1 VRRMS
6 RVTEGVNPRSRGIDA
21 KATAEVLR
29 IINAEDGR
37 VAAAVAE
44 GLAGV
49 ERAVELV
56 VSSLRGGG
64 RVFLVG
70 AGTSGRLCVLEAA
83 EIPPTYG
90 LAPVRFQA
98 VIAGGREAV
107 FRSVE
112 AAEDDDEAAGAEL
125 ARLGLSEG
133 DVVVGVSASGSTPY
147 VLGAVRYAG
156 SLGASTVGVT
166 NNVDTPLSGL
176 VDVSIEAVTGP
187 EVVAGSTRMKAGT
200 AQKMVLNM
208 LSTAAMVRLGL
219 VHDGYMV
226 GVQVTSRKL
235 VERAVAMLAEITG
248 VEEAMAEGLLE
259 VAGGDVR
266 VAALLALTDMTADE
280 ARASLEGWVSLRDV
294 LESRGVRRE
303 RHS

>member
-1 VRRMS
+1 MS

-21 KATAEVLR
+21 KTTAEVLR
-29 IINAEDGR
+29 IINCEDGG
-37 VAAAVAE
+37 VAEAVA
-44 GLAGV
+44 GQLADA

-56 VSSLRGGG
+56 ASTLRGGG

-90 LAPVRFQA
+90 LQAERFQA
-98 VIAGGREAV
+98 VIAGGRDAV

-112 AAEDDDEAAGAEL
+112 AAEDDAEAAGVEL
-125 ARLGLSEG
+125 ARLGLDE
-133 DVVVGVSASGSTPY
+133 DDMVVGVSASGFTPY

-156 SLGASTVGVT
+156 SVGAPTVGVT
-166 NNVDTPLSGL
+166 NNVETPLSGL
-176 VDVSIEAVTGP
+176 VDVAIEAVVGP

-226 GVQVTSRKL
+226 GVQPSSRKL
-235 VERAVAMLAEITG
+235 VDRSVAMLTEMTA
-248 VEEAMAEGLLE
+248 VEEAEARGLLE
-259 VAGGDVR
+259 AAGGDVR
-266 VAALLALTDMTADE
+266 VAALLALTEMTPDE
-280 ARASLEGWVSLRDV
+280 ARASLAGWVSLRDV
-294 LESRGVRRE
+294 LESRGVE
-303 RHS
+303 T

>member
-1 VRRMS
+1 MVRVSER
-6 RVTEGVNPRSRGIDA
+6 VNPRSRGIDA
-21 KATAEVLR
+21 KTTAEVLM
-29 IINAEDGR
+29 IINSEDSR
-37 VAAAVAE
+37 VAAAVA
-44 GLAGV
+44 GQLAEA

-56 VSSLRGGG
+56 VSTLRGGG

-90 LAPVRFQA
+90 QPAECFQA
-98 VIAGGREAV
+98 VIAGGRDAV

-112 AAEDDDEAAGAEL
+112 AAEDEAEAAGKEL
-125 ARLGLSEG
+125 AHLGLGEG
-133 DVVVGVSASGSTPY
+133 DMVVGVSASGSTPY
-147 VLGAVRYAG
+147 VLGAVEHARRI
-156 SLGASTVGVT
+156 GAPTVGVT

-176 VDVSIEAVTGP
+176 VDVAIEAVVGP

-226 GVQVTSRKL
+226 GVQATSSKL
-235 VERAVAMLAEITG
+235 VERSVEMMTEITG
-248 VEEAMAEGLLE
+248 VEEAEARRLLE
-259 VAGGDVR
+259 AAGDDVR
-266 VAALLALTDMTADE
+266 VAALLALTDMTPDE
-280 ARASLEGWVSLRDV
+280 ARESLAGWVSLRDV
-294 LESRGVRRE
+294 LENRGVE
-303 RHS
+303 T